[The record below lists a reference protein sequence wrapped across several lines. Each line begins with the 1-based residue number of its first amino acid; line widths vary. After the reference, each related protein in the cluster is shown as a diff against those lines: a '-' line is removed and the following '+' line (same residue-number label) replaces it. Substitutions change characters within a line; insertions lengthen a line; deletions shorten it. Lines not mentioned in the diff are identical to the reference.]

1 MDLSYTDHLV
11 RKREPISAEKLK
23 RLSVCLRSVTFLFLV
38 LNNCKTGTRSQQTFD
53 STVSSASMLMA
64 LDNQDVGVGDIAK
77 TDMMA
82 FVAVW

>member
-1 MDLSYTDHLV
+1 M
-11 RKREPISAEKLK
+11 
-23 RLSVCLRSVTFLFLV
+23 

-64 LDNQDVGVGDIAK
+64 LDNQDDGVGDIAK